1 MKSLLG
7 SNNLYLPI
15 QLQPEGLSTVQ
26 LGKLIESEPDEKDE
40 AKPKKKKSKK
50 KEPEEEEEVKEE
62 SPVEEEVITHPI
74 TPQPIKTKE
83 NPPVVMNLMDYL

>member
-1 MKSLLG
+1 M
-7 SNNLYLPI
+7 
-15 QLQPEGLSTVQ
+15 QPEGLSTVQ

-62 SPVEEEVITHPI
+62 SPVEEEVITSPI

-83 NPPVVMNLMDYL
+83 NPTVLTNLLDYLYLKTIHTPNFID

>member
-1 MKSLLG
+1 M
-7 SNNLYLPI
+7 
-15 QLQPEGLSTVQ
+15 QPEGLSTVQ

-62 SPVEEEVITHPI
+62 SPVEEEVITSPI

-83 NPPVVMNLMDYL
+83 DPTVLTKLVGLSLTQNNSHTKLY